1 MNVHVFRCSSN
12 PNLYGLTRD
21 GAGSNLPADKCS
33 GAWDYFKEMRNVVH
47 GQPLVGVD
55 ADTLLRDLE
64 QHGYHLADARI
75 VTG

>member
-12 PNLYGLTRD
+12 PNLFGFTKD
-21 GAGSNLPADKCS
+21 AKGSNLPADRCS

-47 GQPLVGVD
+47 GQSLVGVD
-55 ADTLLRDLE
+55 ADTLLSDLK
-64 QHGYHLADARI
+64 QDGYHLGGAEV